1 MSRLRLTVLC
11 LLAGLVGCMEG
22 QKQDPLVRSSLADR
36 LGGRDKVEM
45 IVADFI
51 ANVKDNQGLEQE
63 LKRLIDEQSTEG
75 LKKHFVE
82 LIAGPSSPGDRT
94 ARAGLRPGPRA
105 LAGRALDQNK
115 PRKKHIADKELQK
128 EGLQKKVPDLVP
140 RARHKAV
147 E

>member
-94 ARAGLRPGPRA
+94 ARDRLRPRPQDLAA
-105 LAGRALDQNK
+105 LAPDLNKAL
-115 PRKKHIADKELQK
+115 KKHIVGNELRKEELRK
-128 EGLQKKVPDLVP
+128 EVLDLVAP
-140 RARHKAV
+140 ARHKAV